1 MAVMENIVWRWLIL
15 VLFFCFADGRSSEL
29 FYVDNPSQ
37 IGPVTDGRGSGPF
50 FMVTFPSL
58 IESGSD
64 AKLCAS
70 LLKPKDRFTM
80 TISLVDEKNI
90 ETRLVRQ
97 ASQRKLHR
105 CFKFQA
111 PQVNGDSVQ
120 TVRVV
125 VQGRS
130 FKMTEESKVMFRSYL
145 PLTFIQTDKP
155 LYNPGQTVYFRVLTM
170 SDKFEPQDQLY
181 SLVVVEDNNNIR
193 INQWTNISS
202 TNWILELSHAL
213 NAEARVGT
221 YTLKAYI
228 GDRVI
233 SKRFNVK
240 KYVLPKFDLTVN
252 TPQKYSVADVG
263 LKVEACG
270 KYTYGQP
277 VPGQVFVE
285 VCRQRRPY
293 IRDPKVTSVCLNETT
308 WMNDTGCASLVL
320 STSTFFST
328 NFKNSLQ
335 NSFVVNVNVTEEG
348 TGVVKSKSSTVS
360 ITFEVGKVT
369 FVDLP
374 KFYDY
379 GSTVNGKISVSD
391 FSGNSISN
399 KVVYLLDRSQW
410 PNKVLFNVTTDES
423 GLAEFSLNTTNF
435 PKANLIL
442 VASATPQ
449 TYRDS
454 SSPYF
459 ATDYQVVQLSQAA
472 APDNP
477 TYSDLSIVSLQQP
490 LKCGTTYPVTVKYT
504 FVGET
509 GDYSADIIYM
519 VMSRGVIVLHGFK
532 TVQAFGSD
540 TLTKG
545 TVSFDLSVLAGMAPV
560 VQILVFS
567 VLPSQ
572 TVVTGSASF
581 DTEKCFSNQVSLQFS
596 PATAV
601 PGEGSILTVSAQAGS
616 LCGLSAIDQSVLIVQ
631 SGGRLSAEAMFGL
644 LPVRALHDY
653 PPGVEDQQ
661 GCLKFRPLRA
671 VPTDQAY
678 NTFKGVGIKIAT
690 NLLVREPPCL
700 TYRGQNYY
708 SSFQGGVSPFSE
720 TGFAM
725 VENIAAPAVLAARV
739 GGDSGS
745 SAVDVTIRTFFPETW
760 IWQLANVG
768 DSGSTSV
775 PLTVPDTITT
785 WDTEAFCLSSSGF
798 GLAPPVLLTAFQPFF
813 LELTL
818 PYSIIRGEFFELKA
832 TVFNYL
838 SQCIKVQVTPTPSS
852 NFTLKSLND
861 DHSYTLSAN
870 GRKTFKWDLTAS
882 VLGTLNVTVSAEAS
896 PSQELCDNDI
906 VTVPSRGRIDVV
918 TRSLLV
924 LAEGVKRT
932 FTRSWLLCPKGSMLS
947 ENVKI
952 TFPANVIKGSA
963 RCSVSVIG
971 DIMGRSLRNLANLL
985 QMPYGCGEQNMI
997 ILAPNIYTLRY
1008 LKETAQLTPAIQ
1020 DTATSY
1026 LQSGYQGQLNYRHRD
1041 GSFSTF
1047 GYDASNTWLTAFV
1060 MRTFGLARSFTYI
1073 DPNVL
1078 KGAKDWLIGTQ
1089 GSDGCFVQQGTLYHN
1104 DMKGGVDDNVTMT
1117 GYIVASL
1124 LEIGVPVTDPV
1135 ITKALSFLRPLV
1147 GNLGNTYVTALL
1159 AYTFSLAGETNTRTQ
1174 LLNALRNIAIS
1185 EGTALHWSQTTS
1197 GDTLAVEI
1205 SAYVLLA
1212 VLTVQ
1217 PVTTANLGYANRIV
1231 NWLVAQQ
1238 NPYGGFTSTQDT
1250 VVALQALALYAAQ
1263 VFSPGGSSKVTVQ
1276 SSVPTGDVFHFAV
1289 TPNNRLLYQESPLKN
1304 FPGTYSVAATGS
1316 ACVSAQVAC
1325 FYNIPTP
1332 PVRFSKTLSVGAK
1345 VTGDCQAVP
1354 VNLMLT
1360 FTVRYT
1366 GPKPTTNMVLVDIKL
1381 LSGFTADT
1389 SLLGSPPN
1397 FTPFVQRVDAEG
1409 DHVLVYL
1416 QEVPKGVPVTFSI
1429 QLTQAVAVKNLK
1441 PAVINI
1447 YDYYQRSDRFETKYT
1462 SSCR

>member
-1 MAVMENIVWRWLIL
+1 MENIVWRLLIL

-29 FYVDNPSQ
+29 FYVDNPSH
-37 IGPVTDGRGSGPF
+37 IGPVTDGRGPGPF

-70 LLKPKDRFTM
+70 LLNPKDRFIM
-80 TISLVDEKNI
+80 TISLLDEKNI

-125 VQGRS
+125 VQGQS

-155 LYNPGQTVYFRVLTM
+155 LYNPGQ
-170 SDKFEPQDQLY
+170 
-181 SLVVVEDNNNIR
+181 
-193 INQWTNISS
+193 
-202 TNWILELSHAL
+202 
-213 NAEARVGT
+213 
-221 YTLKAYI
+221 
-228 GDRVI
+228 
-233 SKRFNVK
+233 
-240 KYVLPKFDLTVN
+240 
-252 TPQKYSVADVG
+252 
-263 LKVEACG
+263 
-270 KYTYGQP
+270 
-277 VPGQVFVE
+277 
-285 VCRQRRPY
+285 
-293 IRDPKVTSVCLNETT
+293 
-308 WMNDTGCASLVL
+308 
-320 STSTFFST
+320 
-328 NFKNSLQ
+328 
-335 NSFVVNVNVTEEG
+335 
-348 TGVVKSKSSTVS
+348 
-360 ITFEVGKVT
+360 
-369 FVDLP
+369 
-374 KFYDY
+374 
-379 GSTVNGKISVSD
+379 
-391 FSGNSISN
+391 
-399 KVVYLLDRSQW
+399 
-410 PNKVLFNVTTDES
+410 
-423 GLAEFSLNTTNF
+423 
-435 PKANLIL
+435 
-442 VASATPQ
+442 
-449 TYRDS
+449 
-454 SSPYF
+454 
-459 ATDYQVVQLSQAA
+459 
-472 APDNP
+472 
-477 TYSDLSIVSLQQP
+477 
-490 LKCGTTYPVTVKYT
+490 
-504 FVGET
+504 
-509 GDYSADIIYM
+509 
-519 VMSRGVIVLHGFK
+519 
-532 TVQAFGSD
+532 
-540 TLTKG
+540 
-545 TVSFDLSVLAGMAPV
+545 
-560 VQILVFS
+560 
-567 VLPSQ
+567 
-572 TVVTGSASF
+572 
-581 DTEKCFSNQVSLQFS
+581 
-596 PATAV
+596 
-601 PGEGSILTVSAQAGS
+601 
-616 LCGLSAIDQSVLIVQ
+616 
-631 SGGRLSAEAMFGL
+631 
-644 LPVRALHDY
+644 
-653 PPGVEDQQ
+653 
-661 GCLKFRPLRA
+661 
-671 VPTDQAY
+671 
-678 NTFKGVGIKIAT
+678 
-690 NLLVREPPCL
+690 
-700 TYRGQNYY
+700 
-708 SSFQGGVSPFSE
+708 
-720 TGFAM
+720 
-725 VENIAAPAVLAARV
+725 
-739 GGDSGS
+739 
-745 SAVDVTIRTFFPETW
+745 
-760 IWQLANVG
+760 
-768 DSGSTSV
+768 
-775 PLTVPDTITT
+775 
-785 WDTEAFCLSSSGF
+785 
-798 GLAPPVLLTAFQPFF
+798 
-813 LELTL
+813 
-818 PYSIIRGEFFELKA
+818 

-906 VTVPSRGRIDVV
+906 VTVPSSGRIDVV

-1008 LKETAQLTPAIQ
+1008 LKETAQLTQAIQ

-1026 LQSGYQGQLNYRHRD
+1026 LQSGYQGELNYRHRD

-1078 KGAKDWLIGTQ
+1078 KGAKDWLISTQ

-1124 LEIGVPVTDPV
+1124 LEIGVPVTDLV
-1135 ITKALSFLRPLV
+1135 ITRALSFLRPLV

-1159 AYTFSLAGETNTRTQ
+1159 AYTFSLAGETSTRAQ
-1174 LLNALRNIAIS
+1174 LLNSLRNTAIS
-1185 EGTALHWSQTTS
+1185 EGTTLHWSQTTS

-1316 ACVSAQVAC
+1316 ACVSVQVVC
-1325 FYNIPTP
+1325 FYNVPTP

-1462 SSCR
+1462 SCR